1 MSRSD
6 ARRHVER
13 AGFVA
18 EALATYG
25 LVRWQVRRRD
35 LPAAVARLREG
46 RAQRLPFGP
55 DAPRVMRARR
65 LPFGPDAP
73 RVARAAHLP
82 FGPDAPR
89 VARSRRLPFGPDAPR
104 VARAA
109 ERVVARLPGDSRC
122 LMRALVVLAM
132 LARRGIDVRLVLA
145 ARPSPS
151 FAAHAWVERD
161 GQPLLPTRGFG
172 DARLTEL

>member
-35 LPAAVARLREG
+35 LPAVVAGLRE
-46 RAQRLPFGP
+46 R
-55 DAPRVMRARR
+55 
-65 LPFGPDAP
+65 
-73 RVARAAHLP
+73 
-82 FGPDAPR
+82 
-89 VARSRRLPFGPDAPR
+89 RSRRLPFGPDAPR

-122 LMRALVVLAM
+122 LMRSLVVLAM